1 MHVLILCRQCC
12 EVVDLPR
19 RLERRFHP
27 LALRASGT
35 QISNTRIDKR
45 LGLLFFDFD
54 LDRPLALLELDDLR
68 HDLRLK
74 VGDAHIRQL
83 LLVILALDRV
93 NDCLVIG
100 CLRSFAG

>member
-1 MHVLILCRQCC
+1 
-12 EVVDLPR
+12 VVDLPR